1 MASLEIA
8 KAGWLWRQSSVLKRW
23 KKEWFVLYQN
33 GDLRYFENPDSHEPE
48 ARIVV
53 PAVCKYIT
61 TGTSVDATPPDGK
74 SKDCLLCL
82 VIKDGELKLCAE
94 DADDMRAWQ
103 IAFEEARTILPP
115 SGNPPPYNATVMYP
129 GQQEVQ
135 HHYPIQVGGPS
146 NIVYTSSYPRVGG
159 GYPGQIIALPDG
171 TQVMQPSNVVYVND
185 PYYHRRRYD
194 SSDVA
199 LGVVAGAAVGSL
211 MWGPMLWW

>member
-8 KAGWLWRQSSVLKRW
+8 KAGWLWRQSSILKRW

-61 TGTSVDATPPDGK
+61 TGTSVDAAPPDGK

-129 GQQEVQ
+129 G
-135 HHYPIQVGGPS
+135 S
-146 NIVYTSSYPRVGG
+146 KRCNITTPYKWGAHPTLFTPAPT
-159 GYPGQIIALPDG
+159 PG
-171 TQVMQPSNVVYVND
+171 
-185 PYYHRRRYD
+185 
-194 SSDVA
+194 
-199 LGVVAGAAVGSL
+199 
-211 MWGPMLWW
+211 